1 VTKSQAKSQAKQQ
14 PAADAGSEATF
25 VARLIADEQTSRRI
39 ANLLSE
45 SLDPSE
51 TACAAYEQP
60 DGRWQVDVHFRTRP
74 DETSLRDI
82 VTLAGSEELA
92 RAVTVERVAPRN
104 WVQESLIGLRPVAAG
119 RFVVHGAHDR
129 DRVPS
134 HCISIEIEAATAFG
148 TGHHGTT
155 RGCLLALD
163 FLARNY
169 RPRHILDLG
178 TGSGVLAIAAAK
190 LFRVPVLA
198 TDIDARSAQ
207 TARDNAR
214 LNGVGAFVTA
224 IHAADLRAP
233 EIAKRAPF
241 DLVMSNIL
249 LRPLQRL
256 AAPMARQLEP
266 NARIVLSG
274 ILKSQANAALA
285 AYRSQGLMLE
295 RSFPLDGWFTP
306 VMVAASG

>member
-1 VTKSQAKSQAKQQ
+1 MTKSKASPKSVSDNAST
-14 PAADAGSEATF
+14 ASF
-25 VARLIADEQTSRRI
+25 VARLTADEATSRRI
-39 ANLLSE
+39 ADLLSE
-45 SLDPSE
+45 SLDPAD
-51 TACAAYEQP
+51 TACAASEQP
-60 DGRWQVDVHFRTRP
+60 DGRWQVDVHFRAKP
-74 DETSLRDI
+74 DEASLREI
-82 VTLAGSEELA
+82 VALAGGKRLA
-92 RAVTVERVAPRN
+92 RALAFERVKPRN
-104 WVQESLIGLRPVAAG
+104 WVKESLIGLRPVTAG

-134 HCISIEIEAATAFG
+134 HCIGIEIEAATAFG

-163 FLARNY
+163 ALARRT

-178 TGSGVLAIAAAK
+178 TGSGILAIAAAK

-214 LNGVGAFVTA
+214 LNGVGSLVTA

-256 AAPMARQLEP
+256 AAPIARQLEP
-266 NARIVLSG
+266 NARIILSG
-274 ILKSQANAALA
+274 LLQSQANAALT

-295 RSFPLDGWFTP
+295 RSFPLEGWFTP
-306 VMVAASG
+306 LMVALSG

>member
-1 VTKSQAKSQAKQQ
+1 VTKSKEKSAKQSESGATYVACLITGE
-14 PAADAGSEATF
+14 AA
-25 VARLIADEQTSRRI
+25 ARRLAD
-39 ANLLSE
+39 LLSE
-45 SLDPSE
+45 SLDPADS
-51 TACAAYEQP
+51 ACSTFEQP
-60 DGRWQVDVHFRTRP
+60 DGRWQVDVHFRERP
-74 DETSLRDI
+74 DEKSLRAVIAMLGGDK
-82 VTLAGSEELA
+82 LA
-92 RAVTVERVAPRN
+92 RAMTVQKVAPRN
-104 WVQESLIGLRPVAAG
+104 WVQESLIGLRPVIAG

-129 DRVPS
+129 DRVPT
-134 HCISIEIEAATAFG
+134 HCVGLEIEAATAFG

-163 FLARNY
+163 FLARNT

-198 TDIDARSAQ
+198 TDIDARSVKV
-207 TARDNAR
+207 ARDNAR
-214 LNGVGAFVTA
+214 LNGVGAFVTTV
-224 IHAADLRAP
+224 HAADLRAP
-233 EIAKRAPF
+233 EIARRAPF

-266 NARIVLSG
+266 NARVVLSG
-274 ILKSQANAALA
+274 VLKSQANAALS
-285 AYRSQGLMLE
+285 AYRSQGLMFE

-306 VMVAASG
+306 LLVAQAD

>member
-1 VTKSQAKSQAKQQ
+1 MTKSQAKQQ
-14 PAADAGSEATF
+14 SAADAGSEPTF
-25 VARLIADEQTSRRI
+25 VARLIADEHTSRRI
-39 ANLLSE
+39 ADLLSE

-51 TACAAYEQP
+51 TACAAFEQP
-60 DGRWQVDVHFRTRP
+60 DGRWQVDVHFRNPP
-74 DETSLRDI
+74 DEASLREI
-82 VTLAGSEELA
+82 VALAGGEEIA
-92 RAVTVERVAPRN
+92 RAVTFERVAPRN
-104 WVQESLIGLRPVAAG
+104 WVKESLIGLRPVAAG

-163 FLARNY
+163 HLARRY

-178 TGSGVLAIAAAK
+178 TGSGILAIAAAK

-233 EIAKRAPF
+233 EIMKRAPF

-256 AAPMARQLEP
+256 AAPVARQLEP
-266 NARIVLSG
+266 NARIILSG
-274 ILKSQANAALA
+274 ILKSQANAALT